1 MKIYFSTTS
10 TVNFAKDINEEG
22 IGFETE
28 PQCYARLL
36 NGGTTWETH
45 WSQFTYTVLDDLRQD
60 DRTNLVYDGAK
71 NGFLEQDLLPIM
83 EDVLVYRID
92 GSYGELFFAPE
103 VTPEEAFA
111 VYEKSKEAFD
121 IVHQDTVKEI
131 ARLSGASSEKKMA
144 DIRRLVSRHY

>member
-10 TVNFAKDINEEG
+10 TINFARDINEED
-22 IGFETE
+22 IGFERDFGSH
-28 PQCYARLL
+28 ARLI

-71 NGFLEQDLLPIM
+71 NGFLMQDLLPAM
-83 EDVLVYRID
+83 KDVLIRSIN
-92 GSYGELFFAPE
+92 GSYGDLVFAPE
-103 VTPEEAFA
+103 ATPEEAFA

-144 DIRRLVSRHY
+144 DIRRLVSRNY